1 MKLSGRQALKQKPAP
16 AEGIFSSMQPL
27 PAVDAGSM
35 LACSECV
42 GANQTGEQLQLQGAS
57 WRSTSLPLWPQGL
70 QWFLVIKHPTMTRM
84 CKQCIGIVAKRPA
97 ANSQCPICRSE
108 PKVSLS
114 VTEIAHCR
122 TQGQGGRA
130 CKVHFAIE
138 PRALFFLNRS
148 YKQVSFK
155 VLLTV
160 KGKSYAQS
168 THPKFHSWLLLE
180 GLFVLQWN
188 LTNPNSLGPELVQI
202 SEMFGLMKQYI

>member
-1 MKLSGRQALKQKPAP
+1 MHARDSLVPRPSSRRQAWKHKPAP

-27 PAVDAGSM
+27 PAVDVGSFSVVLSM

-42 GANQTGEQLQLQGAS
+42 AANQTGEKGHDNYS
-57 WRSTSLPLWPQGL
+57 CRGPQGH
-70 QWFLVIKHPTMTRM
+70 QTPNHD
-84 CKQCIGIVAKRPA
+84 KQCIGVVAKCPA
-97 ANSQCPICRSE
+97 ANSQCLICRSE
-108 PKVSLS
+108 PQVSLS
-114 VTEIAHCR
+114 VTEIAYYR

-168 THPKFHSWLLLE
+168 THPKFHSWKAYLCFSHQSPTARRLKWLVLLLSTCANIHSY
-180 GLFVLQWN
+180 FR
-188 LTNPNSLGPELVQI
+188 
-202 SEMFGLMKQYI
+202 